1 MMDNCTSFSI
11 SVSPLFHKITSLFE
25 SLVNQVK
32 KKKILSI
39 NNLTVLFSIKT
50 LITHWL
56 RCYSQHVPMIKVNKT
71 NIKKKTYMMGEN
83 IFQNNTE
90 RYIFFHIQRSKF
102 DICVERKGFIKHYYA
117 LIYGFS
123 VHNEAE

>member
-1 MMDNCTSFSI
+1 
-11 SVSPLFHKITSLFE
+11 
-25 SLVNQVK
+25 
-32 KKKILSI
+32 
-39 NNLTVLFSIKT
+39 
-50 LITHWL
+50 
-56 RCYSQHVPMIKVNKT
+56 
-71 NIKKKTYMMGEN
+71 MGEN

-123 VHNEAE
+123 VHNEAEWLEKQSQKVKWLH